1 MSEHPDERESV
12 TMPNHHRAM
21 IRREEHFYARF
32 RRKPVKVE
40 PPGPQFGSGWFDPT
54 ERVDI
59 RLAVLRVN
67 IGDGLHVRPDS
78 LPTARAAGIGEDG
91 ECRVPG
97 VVAHFHTALMITT
110 PSAMA
115 STGFP
120 TRRRSRYATLGWPG
134 PVH

>member
-1 MSEHPDERESV
+1 
-12 TMPNHHRAM
+12 MPNHHRAM

-115 STGFP
+115 STGFHHSP
-120 TRRRSRYATLGWPG
+120 TVALRNAWMARSRTLTGSSG
-134 PVH
+134 CITAS